1 MFLKRRFGEKLF
13 DELLSGDRKKEP
25 TCSAVIVAAGNST
38 RMGDDKLFM
47 QLGEMPVLARTLL
60 AFENCRAVEEII
72 VVTRSDKLEEVA
84 QLCKKYGVSKA
95 SKVIIG
101 GKTRVES
108 SLAGVS
114 EVKEDARVIAIHD
127 GARPLIDAETIENCV
142 EAAVHYLAA
151 APAVPCTDTLK
162 AIDSKGYA
170 IGTVDRS
177 TTLRIQ
183 TPQVFQADLIKGALT
198 RAVEKELPITDDC
211 SAVEA
216 MGVKI
221 FMAEGSEDNI
231 KLTTARDMMI
241 ANAILKSREEKAES
255 GK

>member
-1 MFLKRRFGEKLF
+1 MFLKRRVGEKLF
-13 DELLSGDRKKEP
+13 DGILSGDRNKEP
-25 TCSAVIVAAGNST
+25 GCSTVIVAAGNST

-60 AFENCRAVEEII
+60 AYENCRAVEEIV

-84 QLCKKYGVSKA
+84 DMCKKYGISKA

-114 EVKEDARVIAIHD
+114 EVKENAEIIAIHD
-127 GARPLIDAETIENCV
+127 GARPFITAETIENCV
-142 EAAVHYLAA
+142 EAAAHYLAA

-162 AIDSKGYA
+162 AVNDRGYA

-177 TTLRIQ
+177 TTFRVQ

-211 SAVEA
+211 SAVET
-216 MGVKI
+216 MGVKCY
-221 FMAEGSEDNI
+221 MVEGDEDNI

-241 ANAILKSREEKAES
+241 AEAIMQNAECC
-255 GK
+255 GGGT